1 MDLKTLNKI
10 YDTCINAMS
19 INGKLSKTDAI
30 TFALPF
36 FGFKVEEEKEVF
48 EILINK
54 LTTFFDTKQENSHV
68 LDDQKITP
76 WMHTVNS
83 DKYYSERYY
92 NFLQHEEQLP
102 ARVIDVMK
110 RTNEDILERL
120 GNPTI
125 DMPFKRQGLVV
136 GNVQSGKTANYLSLI
151 NLAADYNYKLIILIT
166 GIHNN
171 LRSQTQKRV
180 NKGFIGYNS
189 DEQKYA
195 GVGVTNDKDL
205 FELIMTKQPHCLT
218 SLTEDFSGKI
228 RKTTA
233 VRLENAKN
241 PVIMVIKKNY
251 HTLNNVIK
259 WLRNNESGQRF
270 INEPVLIIDDEA
282 DNASIN
288 TSKHPNETTRINSQI
303 RETFNLFRQ
312 GSYIGYTATPFANI
326 FIDPDNYHKA
336 LADDLFPKHFIFTLV
351 PPSNYLGATRF
362 FIGGDGEPNYNSPH
376 IEFIEDNEDSI
387 PLKKP
392 KDFVL
397 TELPNSLIVALYE
410 YLVSIVIKGLR
421 SVSNKHTSMLINI
434 SHKTQEQADA
444 RYLVSQKMEEI
455 RLAVKF
461 HGAKSQQERMKNP
474 HLEGLYRKYLPHSNA
489 CSIDKFFAE
498 LQQVTEFVKV
508 RMINSKSKDKLD
520 YDNYDQGLNVVAVG
534 GYSLSRGF
542 TLEGLT
548 VSYLIRNTA
557 MADTLLQMGRWFG
570 YREHYSDLC
579 KLYIPEASFE
589 WYAFIAQSIEELRS
603 DFAIMEQTGLTPAEF
618 GLKVRTS
625 NTGLLITA
633 RNKMHHTE
641 AVTLSESFSEE
652 AFTLRGISLN
662 NLQDQCE
669 VFKSF
674 ALKSA
679 NTYGFKPVY
688 NHVKAEN
695 DKQFH
700 LIQEVGVD
708 EVISLLNKYE
718 HSVDDNGRK
727 EALISYIE
735 ERRDELTDWDIAVHK
750 NYLGENAL
758 SQVRTFA
765 RSCYHSDHVKTADGG
780 GRILRPWEEAFGLTD
795 EQYARA
801 EQQKEKSKVKQTAR
815 FYRMN
820 RNRSHP
826 LLVLKS
832 FDLKKS
838 FQNAHG
844 DKVKELVL
852 EEVPAYAISFPKSS
866 NHNPVSYLVNKVFMQ
881 DYFGEEDESDEME
894 EGYE

>member
-1 MDLKTLNKI
+1 
-10 YDTCINAMS
+10 MS
-19 INGKLSKTDAI
+19 TNGKLSKVDAI
-30 TFALPF
+30 TFALSF
-36 FGFKVEEEKEVF
+36 FGFKVEEEKEAI
-48 EILINK
+48 EILVNK
-54 LTTFFDTKQENSHV
+54 LTVFFDTKQEVAHV
-68 LDDQKITP
+68 LDDQEIMP
-76 WMHTVNS
+76 WMHTVDS
-83 DKYYSERYY
+83 DRYYSDRYY
-92 NFLQHEEQLP
+92 NYLQNGEQLP
-102 ARVIDVMK
+102 SRVIDVMK

-120 GNPTI
+120 GNPNI
-125 DMPFKRQGLVV
+125 DTPFKRQGLVV

-151 NLAADYNYKLIILIT
+151 NLAADYDYKLIILIT

-180 NKGFIGYNS
+180 NKGFIGVNS
-189 DEQKYA
+189 EEQKLT
-195 GVGVTNDKDL
+195 GVGVTNNLVLDK
-205 FELIMTKQPHCLT
+205 EIKAKQPHCLT

-241 PVIMVIKKNY
+241 PVIMVIKKNH
-251 HTLNNVIK
+251 HTLDNVIK
-259 WLRNNESGQRF
+259 WLRNNEQGQRF

-288 TSKHPNETTRINSQI
+288 TSKYPNETTRINGQI

-326 FIDPDNYHKA
+326 FIDPANHDEA

-351 PPSNYLGATRF
+351 PPSNYLGPAQF
-362 FIGGDGEPNYNSPH
+362 FLGEDGEPNYDSPYV
-376 IEFIEDNEDSI
+376 EFIQDNEDSI

-397 TELPNSLIVALYE
+397 TELPKSLTLALYE
-410 YLVSIVIKGLR
+410 YLVSIVIKGIR
-421 SVSNKHTSMLINI
+421 PVSNKHTSMLINI
-434 SHKTQEQADA
+434 SHKTQEQIDT
-444 RYLVSQKMEEI
+444 RYLVSQELEEI

-461 HGAKSQQERMKNP
+461 HGAKSQQERLKNP
-474 HLEGLYRKYLPHSNA
+474 HLEGLYRKFLPHSNE
-489 CSIDKFFAE
+489 CSVDELFTQLQKVIDS
-498 LQQVTEFVKV
+498 VKV
-508 RMINSKSKDKLD
+508 RVINSKSKDKLD
-520 YDNYDQGLNVVAVG
+520 YDNYENGLNVIAIG

-548 VSYLIRNTA
+548 ISYLIRNTA

-570 YREHYSDLC
+570 YREQYNDLC
-579 KLYIPEASFE
+579 KLYIPDASFE

-603 DFAIMEQTGLTPAEF
+603 EFSIMEQNELTPAEF

-652 AFTLRGISLN
+652 AFTLRGIALD
-662 NLQDQCE
+662 NLHSQRE
-669 VFKSF
+669 VFTNF

-679 NTYGFKPVY
+679 NTYGLQPVY
-688 NHVKAEN
+688 NHVKSEN
-695 DKQFH
+695 DKQFQ
-700 LIQEVGVD
+700 LIQEVGVA
-708 EVISLLNKYE
+708 EIISLLNEYE
-718 HSVDDNGRK
+718 HSIDDNSRK

-735 ERRDELTDWDIAVHK
+735 ERRDELTNWDIAVHK
-750 NYLGENAL
+750 NYLGEKAP
-758 SQVRTFA
+758 SQIRTFA
-765 RSCYHSDHVKTADGG
+765 KSSYKSDHVKTADGG

-795 EQYARA
+795 EQYALA
-801 EQQKEKSKVKQTAR
+801 EKQKDKRQTAR

-820 RNRSHP
+820 RSRNRP

-838 FQNAHG
+838 FQNANG
-844 DKVKELVL
+844 DKVKELVS
-852 EEVPAYAISFPKSS
+852 EDVPAYAISFPKSS
-866 NHNPVSYLVNKVFMQ
+866 NHNPVSYVVNKVFME

>member
-1 MDLKTLNKI
+1 MDDKTLNKI
-10 YDTCINAMS
+10 YDTCVNIMS
-19 INGKLSKTDAI
+19 LGKDKRT
-30 TFALPF
+30 
-36 FGFKVEEEKEVF
+36 KVEILTQTVMLYGFDIQEEREAIEV
-48 EILINK
+48 ILDK
-54 LTTFFDTKQENSHV
+54 LTVFFDTKQENSHV
-68 LDDQKITP
+68 LDDQEITP
-76 WMHTVNS
+76 WMHTVDS

-92 NFLQHEEQLP
+92 NFLQNEEQLP

-120 GNPTI
+120 GNPKM

-151 NLAADYNYKLIILIT
+151 NLAADYGYKLIILIT

-195 GVGVTNDKDL
+195 GVGVTNDKEL
-205 FELIMTKQPHCLT
+205 LELIMAKQPHCFT

-233 VRLENAKN
+233 VRLQSAKN

-251 HTLNNVIK
+251 HTLDNVIK
-259 WLRNNESGQRF
+259 WLRNNEGGQRF
-270 INEPVLIIDDEA
+270 INEPALIIDDEA

-326 FIDPDNYHKA
+326 FIDPDNYDKA

-351 PPSNYLGATRF
+351 PPSNYLGATQF
-362 FIGGDGEPNYNSPH
+362 FLGEDGEPNYNSPH
-376 IEFIEDNEDSI
+376 VEFIEDNEDSI

-397 TELPNSLIVALYE
+397 TELPKSLIVALYE
-410 YLVSIVIKGLR
+410 YLVSIVIKGMR
-421 SVSNKHTSMLINI
+421 PVSNKHTSMLINI
-434 SHKTQEQADA
+434 SHKTQEQAEA
-444 RYLVSQKMEEI
+444 QYLVSQEMEAI

-461 HGAKSQQERMKNP
+461 HGAKSQQERINNP
-474 HLEGLYRKYLPHSNA
+474 HLEGLYRKFLPHSDG
-489 CSIDKFFAE
+489 CSVDEFFTQLQKVIDS
-498 LQQVTEFVKV
+498 VKV

-520 YDNYDQGLNVVAVG
+520 YDNYDNGLNVIAIG

-603 DFAIMEQTGLTPAEF
+603 EFAIMEQNGLTPSEF

-625 NTGLLITA
+625 NSGLLITA
-633 RNKMHHTE
+633 RNKMYHTE
-641 AVTLSESFSEE
+641 PVTLSESFSEE
-652 AFTLRGISLN
+652 AFTLRGLALD
-662 NLQDQCE
+662 NLPRQRNTFND
-669 VFKSF
+669 F
-674 ALKSA
+674 AIVIA
-679 NTYGFKPVY
+679 DNYDHEAVY
-688 NHVKAEN
+688 NHKQN
-695 DKQFH
+695 KTDKQFN
-700 LIQEVGVD
+700 LVRSVNID
-708 EVISLLNKYE
+708 EVINLLNDYNY
-718 HSVDDNGRK
+718 SIDDKERK
-727 EALISYIE
+727 EALISYID
-735 ERRDELTDWDIAVHK
+735 ERREELATWDIAIHK
-750 NYLGENAL
+750 NYLGEGAS
-758 SQVRTFA
+758 SQTRTFA
-765 RSCYHSDHVKTADGG
+765 KSSYHSDHVKTTDGG

-815 FYRMN
+815 FYR
-820 RNRSHP
+820 RNRSRP

-832 FDLKKS
+832 FDLHKGI
-838 FQNAHG
+838 QRA
-844 DKVKELVL
+844 DV
-852 EEVPAYAISFPKSS
+852 EEPMYKDVPAYAISFPKSS
-866 NHNPVSYLVNKVFMQ
+866 NHNPVSYIVNKVFME
-881 DYFGEEDESDEME
+881 DYFGDEDESDELG
-894 EGYE
+894 EGDE

>member
-1 MDLKTLNKI
+1 MINLIYSISVKLLELN
-10 YDTCINAMS
+10 TNLSVSEAVSEAMRTFNIDQIS
-19 INGKLSKTDAI
+19 EQDVLNNIVNNLNLSR
-30 TFALPF
+30 
-36 FGFKVEEEKEVF
+36 
-48 EILINK
+48 N
-54 LTTFFDTKQENSHV
+54 TKQENAHV
-68 LDDQKITP
+68 LDNQEITP
-76 WMHTVNS
+76 WLHTVSS

-92 NFLQHEEQLP
+92 TYLQNEERLP
-102 ARVIDVMK
+102 ARVVDVMK

-120 GNPTI
+120 GNPNI
-125 DMPFKRQGLVV
+125 ERPFKRQGLVV

-151 NLAADYNYKLIILIT
+151 NLAADYDYKLIILIT

-180 NKGFIGYNS
+180 NKGFIGVNS
-189 DEQKYA
+189 EEQKLT
-195 GVGVTNDKDL
+195 GVGVTNNPVRDK
-205 FELIMTKQPHCLT
+205 EIKARQPHCLT

-251 HTLNNVIK
+251 HTLDNVIK
-259 WLRNNESGQRF
+259 WLRNNEQGQRF

-288 TSKHPNETTRINSQI
+288 TSKHPNETTRINGQI

-326 FIDPDNYHKA
+326 FIDPANHDEA

-351 PPSNYLGATRF
+351 PPSNYLGPAQF
-362 FIGGDGEPNYNSPH
+362 FLGEDGEPNYDSTYV
-376 IEFIEDNEDSI
+376 EFIQDNEDSI

-397 TELPNSLIVALYE
+397 TELPKSLTSALYE
-410 YLVSIVIKGLR
+410 YLVTIVIKGLR

-444 RYLVSQKMEEI
+444 RYLVSQTLEEI

-461 HGAKSQQERMKNP
+461 HGAKPQQERLKNP
-474 HLEGLYRKYLPHSNA
+474 HLEGVYGKFLPHLDKYNVDELFTQLQKV
-489 CSIDKFFAE
+489 IDS
-498 LQQVTEFVKV
+498 VKV
-508 RMINSKSKDKLD
+508 RVINSESKDKLD
-520 YDNYDQGLNVVAVG
+520 YDNYDNGLNVIAIG

-548 VSYLIRNTA
+548 ISYLIRNTA

-570 YREHYSDLC
+570 YRERYDDLC
-579 KLYIPEASFE
+579 KLYIPDASFE

-603 DFAIMEQTGLTPAEF
+603 EFSIMEQNGLTPAEF

-641 AVTLSESFSEE
+641 SLTLSESFSEE
-652 AFTLRGISLN
+652 AFTLRGIALD
-662 NLQDQCE
+662 NLHSQRE
-669 VFKSF
+669 VFTNF
-674 ALKSA
+674 ALNIVEMYS
-679 NTYGFKPVY
+679 FKPVY
-688 NHVKAEN
+688 NHVRAEN
-695 DKQFH
+695 DKQFN
-700 LIQEVGVD
+700 LIQKVGID
-708 EVISLLNKYE
+708 EIIRLLNGYE
-718 HSVDDNGRK
+718 HSIDDSGRK

-735 ERRDELTDWDIAVHK
+735 ERRDELATWDIAIHK
-750 NYLGENAL
+750 NYLGEKAP
-758 SQVRTFA
+758 SQIRTFA
-765 RSCYHSDHVKTADGG
+765 KSSYKSDHVKTADGG

-801 EQQKEKSKVKQTAR
+801 DQQKDKSQTAR
-815 FYRMN
+815 FYR
-820 RNRSHP
+820 RNRSRP

-838 FQNAHG
+838 FQNANG
-844 DKVKELVL
+844 DKVKELVS
-852 EEVPAYAISFPKSS
+852 EDVPAYAISFPKSK
-866 NHNPVSYLVNKVFMQ
+866 NHNPVSYVVNKVFME
-881 DYFGEEDESDEME
+881 DYFGDEDESDEQR

>member
-1 MDLKTLNKI
+1 MINLIYSISVKLLELNTDLSVSEAVSE
-10 YDTCINAMS
+10 AMS
-19 INGKLSKTDAI
+19 TFNINQMSEQD
-30 TFALPF
+30 
-36 FGFKVEEEKEVF
+36 VF
-48 EILINK
+48 NNIVNNLN
-54 LTTFFDTKQENSHV
+54 LFLNTKQENAHV
-68 LDDQKITP
+68 LDDQKIMP
-76 WMHTVNS
+76 WLHTVSS

-151 NLAADYNYKLIILIT
+151 NLAADYDYKLIILIT

-180 NKGFIGYNS
+180 NKGFIGFNS
-189 DEQKYA
+189 EEQKLT
-195 GVGVTNDKDL
+195 GVGVTNNPAFDK
-205 FELIMTKQPHCLT
+205 EIKAKQPHCLT

-241 PVIMVIKKNY
+241 PVIMVIKKN
-251 HTLNNVIK
+251 HRTLDDVIK
-259 WLRNNESGQRF
+259 WLRNNEQGQRF
-270 INEPVLIIDDEA
+270 INESVLIIDDEA

-288 TSKHPNETTRINSQI
+288 TSKNPDKTTKINGQI
-303 RETFNLFRQ
+303 REIFNLFRQ

-326 FIDPDNYHKA
+326 FIDPVSNNQA

-351 PPSNYLGATRF
+351 PPSNYLGPAQF
-362 FIGGDGEPNYNSPH
+362 FLGEDGEPNYASPYV
-376 IEFIEDNEDSI
+376 EFIQDNEDSI

-392 KDFVL
+392 KEFIL
-397 TELPNSLIVALYE
+397 TELPKSLTSALYE
-410 YLVSIVIKGLR
+410 YLVSIVIKDVR

-444 RYLVSQKMEEI
+444 RYLVSQTLEEI

-461 HGAKSQQERMKNP
+461 HGAKPQQERLKNT
-474 HLEGLYRKYLPHSNA
+474 HLEGLYHKFLPHLNKYNVDELFTQLQKV
-489 CSIDKFFAE
+489 IDS
-498 LQQVTEFVKV
+498 VKV
-508 RMINSKSKDKLD
+508 RVINSESKDKLD
-520 YDNYDQGLNVVAVG
+520 YDNYENGLNVIAVG

-548 VSYLIRNTA
+548 ISYLIRNTA

-570 YREHYSDLC
+570 YREQYNDLC
-579 KLYIPEASFE
+579 KLYIPDASFE

-603 DFAIMEQTGLTPAEF
+603 EFSIMEQNGLTPAEF

-652 AFTLRGISLN
+652 AFTLRGIALN
-662 NLQDQCE
+662 NLLNQRKI
-669 VFKSF
+669 FTSF

-679 NTYGFKPVY
+679 DIYGFKPVY
-688 NHVKAEN
+688 NYVRVEN

-700 LIQEVGVD
+700 LIQKVGID
-708 EVISLLNKYE
+708 EVIDLLNKYE
-718 HSVDDNGRK
+718 HSIDDNGRK

-735 ERRDELTDWDIAVHK
+735 ERENELVTWDIAIHK
-750 NYLGENAL
+750 SYLGENAL

-780 GRILRPWEEAFGLTD
+780 GRILRPWEEAFGLTN
-795 EQYARA
+795 EQYASA

-815 FYRMN
+815 FYR
-820 RNRSHP
+820 RNRSRP

-832 FDLKKS
+832 FDLYVGSKKEGDEKGEDPRY
-838 FQNAHG
+838 QN
-844 DKVKELVL
+844 
-852 EEVPAYAISFPKSS
+852 VPAYAISFPKSS
-866 NHNPVSYLVNKVFMQ
+866 NHNPVSYLVNKVFME
-881 DYFGEEDESDEME
+881 DYFGDEDESDEME

>member
-1 MDLKTLNKI
+1 MINLIYSISVKLLELN
-10 YDTCINAMS
+10 TNLSVSEAVSEAMS
-19 INGKLSKTDAI
+19 TFNINQMSEQD
-30 TFALPF
+30 
-36 FGFKVEEEKEVF
+36 VF
-48 EILINK
+48 NNIVNNLN
-54 LTTFFDTKQENSHV
+54 LFLNTKQENAHV
-68 LDDQKITP
+68 LDDQKIMP
-76 WMHTVNS
+76 WLHTVSS

-151 NLAADYNYKLIILIT
+151 NLAADYDYKLIILIT

-180 NKGFIGYNS
+180 NKGFIGFNS
-189 DEQKYA
+189 EEQKLT
-195 GVGVTNDKDL
+195 GVGVTNNPAFDK
-205 FELIMTKQPHCLT
+205 EIKAKQPHCLT

-241 PVIMVIKKNY
+241 PVIMVIKKN
-251 HTLNNVIK
+251 HRTLDDVIK
-259 WLRNNESGQRF
+259 WLRNNEQGQRF
-270 INEPVLIIDDEA
+270 INESVLIIDDEA

-288 TSKHPNETTRINSQI
+288 TSKNPDKTTKINGQI
-303 RETFNLFRQ
+303 REIFNLFRQ

-326 FIDPDNYHKA
+326 FIDPVSNNQA

-351 PPSNYLGATRF
+351 PPSNYLGPAQF
-362 FIGGDGEPNYNSPH
+362 FLGEDGEPNYASPYV
-376 IEFIEDNEDSI
+376 EFIQDNEDSI

-392 KDFVL
+392 KEFIL
-397 TELPNSLIVALYE
+397 TELPKSLTSALYE
-410 YLVSIVIKGLR
+410 YLVSIVIKDVR

-444 RYLVSQKMEEI
+444 RYLVSQTLEEI

-461 HGAKSQQERMKNP
+461 HGAKPQQERLKNT
-474 HLEGLYRKYLPHSNA
+474 HLEGLYHKFLPHLNKYNVDELFTQLQKV
-489 CSIDKFFAE
+489 IDS
-498 LQQVTEFVKV
+498 VKV
-508 RMINSKSKDKLD
+508 RVINSESKDKLD
-520 YDNYDQGLNVVAVG
+520 YDNYENGLNVIAIG

-548 VSYLIRNTA
+548 ISYLIRNTA

-570 YREHYSDLC
+570 YREQYDDLC
-579 KLYIPEASFE
+579 KLYIPDASFE

-603 DFAIMEQTGLTPAEF
+603 EFSIMEQNGLTPAEF

-652 AFTLRGISLN
+652 AFTLRGIALN
-662 NLQDQCE
+662 NLLNQRKI
-669 VFKSF
+669 FTSF
-674 ALKSA
+674 AIKSA
-679 NTYGFKPVY
+679 DIYGFKPVY
-688 NHVKAEN
+688 NYVRVEN

-700 LIQEVGVD
+700 LIQKVGID
-708 EVISLLNKYE
+708 EVIDLLNKYE
-718 HSVDDNGRK
+718 HSIDDNGRK

-735 ERRDELTDWDIAVHK
+735 EREDELATWDIAIHK
-750 NYLGENAL
+750 SYLGENAL

-780 GRILRPWEEAFGLTD
+780 GRILRPWEEAFGLTN
-795 EQYARA
+795 EQYASA

-815 FYRMN
+815 FYR
-820 RNRSHP
+820 RNRSRP

-832 FDLKKS
+832 FDLYVGSKKEGDEKGEDPRY
-838 FQNAHG
+838 QN
-844 DKVKELVL
+844 
-852 EEVPAYAISFPKSS
+852 VPAYAISFPKSS
-866 NHNPVSYLVNKVFMQ
+866 NHNPVSYLVNKVFME
-881 DYFGEEDESDEME
+881 DYFGDEDESDEME

>member
-1 MDLKTLNKI
+1 MINLIYSISVKLLELN
-10 YDTCINAMS
+10 TNLSVSEAVSEAMR
-19 INGKLSKTDAI
+19 
-30 TFALPF
+30 TFNIDQMS
-36 FGFKVEEEKEVF
+36 EQDVF
-48 EILINK
+48 NNIVNNLN
-54 LTTFFDTKQENSHV
+54 LFRNTKQENAHV
-68 LDDQKITP
+68 LDDQEIMP
-76 WMHTVNS
+76 WLHTVSS
-83 DKYYSERYY
+83 DKYYSDRYY
-92 NFLQHEEQLP
+92 TYLQNEERLP
-102 ARVIDVMK
+102 ARVVEVMK

-120 GNPTI
+120 GNPKMET
-125 DMPFKRQGLVV
+125 PFKRQGLVV

-151 NLAADYNYKLIILIT
+151 NLAADYDYKLIILIT

-180 NKGFIGYNS
+180 NKGFIGFNS
-189 DEQKYA
+189 EEQKLT
-195 GVGVTNDKDL
+195 GVGVTNNLALSK
-205 FELIMTKQPHCLT
+205 EIKAKQPHCLT

-241 PVIMVIKKNY
+241 PVIMVIKKN
-251 HTLNNVIK
+251 HRTLDDVIK
-259 WLRNNESGQRF
+259 WLRNNEQGQRF
-270 INEPVLIIDDEA
+270 INEPALIIDDEA

-288 TSKHPNETTRINSQI
+288 TSKKPNETTKINGQI
-303 RETFNLFRQ
+303 REIFNLFRQ

-326 FIDPDNYHKA
+326 FIDPVSNSQA

-351 PPSNYLGATRF
+351 PPSNYLGPAQF
-362 FIGGDGEPNYNSPH
+362 FLGEDGEPNYDSPYV
-376 IEFIEDNEDSI
+376 EFIQDNEPSI

-392 KDFVL
+392 TDFVL
-397 TELPNSLIVALYE
+397 TELPKSLTSALYE
-410 YLVSIVIKGLR
+410 YLVSIVIKDVR
-421 SVSNKHTSMLINI
+421 SISNKHTSMLINI

-444 RYLVSQKMEEI
+444 QYLVSQTLEEI

-461 HGAKSQQERMKNP
+461 HGAKPQQERLKKP
-474 HLEGLYRKYLPHSNA
+474 HLEGLYRKFLPHLNEY
-489 CSIDKFFAE
+489 SIDE
-498 LQQVTEFVKV
+498 LFTQLQKVIDSVKV
-508 RMINSKSKDKLD
+508 RVINSGSKDKLD
-520 YDNYDQGLNVVAVG
+520 YDNYENGLNVIAIG

-548 VSYLIRNTA
+548 ISYLIRNTA

-570 YREHYSDLC
+570 YREQYDDLC
-579 KLYIPEASFE
+579 KLYITDASFE
-589 WYAFIAQSIEELRS
+589 WYAFIAQSIEELRAEFS
-603 DFAIMEQTGLTPAEF
+603 IMEQNGLTPAEF

-633 RNKMHHTE
+633 RNKMYHTE

-652 AFTLRGISLN
+652 AFTLRGIALD
-662 NLQDQCE
+662 NLQGQRE
-669 VFKSF
+669 LFKHF

-679 NTYGFKPVY
+679 NKYGFKPVY
-688 NHVKAEN
+688 NHVKAES

-700 LIQEVGVD
+700 LIQEVGID
-708 EVISLLNKYE
+708 EVISLLNEYK
-718 HSVDDNGRK
+718 HSIDDNGRK

-735 ERRDELTDWDIAVHK
+735 ERRDELTDWDIAIHK
-750 NYLGENAL
+750 NYLGEKVP
-758 SQVRTFA
+758 SQIRTFA
-765 RSCYHSDHVKTADGG
+765 KSSYKSDHVKTADGG

-801 EQQKEKSKVKQTAR
+801 EKQKDKRQTAR

-820 RNRSHP
+820 RSRNRP

-844 DKVKELVL
+844 DKVKELVS
-852 EEVPAYAISFPKSS
+852 EDVPAYAISFPKSS
-866 NHNPVSYLVNKVFMQ
+866 NHSPMSYVVNKVFME
-881 DYFGEEDESDEME
+881 DYFGEEDESDELE

>member
-1 MDLKTLNKI
+1 MNTDIINLIYSISVKLLELKANLSVSEAVSEAMRTFNIDQMSEQDVFNNIVNNLN
-10 YDTCINAMS
+10 
-19 INGKLSKTDAI
+19 LSR
-30 TFALPF
+30 
-36 FGFKVEEEKEVF
+36 
-48 EILINK
+48 N
-54 LTTFFDTKQENSHV
+54 TKQENAHV
-68 LDDQKITP
+68 LDDQEITP
-76 WMHTVNS
+76 WLHTVSS

-92 NFLQHEEQLP
+92 TYLQNEERLP
-102 ARVIDVMK
+102 ARVVDVMK

-120 GNPTI
+120 GNPNI
-125 DMPFKRQGLVV
+125 EMPFKRQGLVV

-151 NLAADYNYKLIILIT
+151 NLAADYDYKLIILIT

-180 NKGFIGYNS
+180 NKGFIGVNS
-189 DEQKYA
+189 EEQKLT
-195 GVGVTNDKDL
+195 GVGVTNNPVLGK
-205 FELIMTKQPHCLT
+205 EIKARQPHCLT

-241 PVIMVIKKNY
+241 PVIMVIKKN
-251 HTLNNVIK
+251 HRTLYDVIK
-259 WLRNNESGQRF
+259 WLRNNEQGQRF

-288 TSKHPNETTRINSQI
+288 TSKKPDETTKINGQI
-303 RETFNLFRQ
+303 REIFNLFRQ

-326 FIDPDNYHKA
+326 FIDPVSNSQA

-351 PPSNYLGATRF
+351 PPSNYLGPAQF
-362 FIGGDGEPNYNSPH
+362 FLGEDGEPNYDSPYV
-376 IEFIEDNEDSI
+376 EFIQDNEDSI

-392 KDFVL
+392 KEFVL
-397 TELPNSLIVALYE
+397 TQLPKSLTSALYE
-410 YLVSIVIKGLR
+410 YLVSIVVKNVR

-434 SHKTQEQADA
+434 SHKKQEQADA
-444 RYLVSQKMEEI
+444 RYLVSQTLEEI

-461 HGAKSQQERMKNP
+461 HGAKPQQERLKNP
-474 HLEGLYRKYLPHSNA
+474 HLEDLYRKFLPHLNKYN
-489 CSIDKFFAE
+489 IDE
-498 LQQVTEFVKV
+498 LFTQLQKVIDSVKV
-508 RMINSKSKDKLD
+508 RVINSESKDKLD
-520 YDNYDQGLNVVAVG
+520 YDNYENGLNVIAIG

-548 VSYLIRNTA
+548 ISYLIRNTA

-570 YREHYSDLC
+570 YRERYDDLC
-579 KLYIPEASFE
+579 KLYIPDASFE

-603 DFAIMEQTGLTPAEF
+603 EFSIMEQNGLTPAEF

-633 RNKMHHTE
+633 RNKMYHTE
-641 AVTLSESFSEE
+641 AITLSESFSEE
-652 AFTLRGISLN
+652 AFTLRGISLD
-662 NLQDQCE
+662 NLHDQRE
-669 VFKSF
+669 VFTNF

-695 DKQFH
+695 DKQFN

-718 HSVDDNGRK
+718 HSIDDNGRK

-735 ERRDELTDWDIAVHK
+735 ERRDELTNWDIVVHK
-750 NYLGENAL
+750 NYLGEKVP
-758 SQVRTFA
+758 SQIRTFA
-765 RSCYHSDHVKTADGG
+765 KSSYKSDHVKTADGG

-801 EQQKEKSKVKQTAR
+801 EKQKDKRQTSR

-820 RNRSHP
+820 RSRNRP

-838 FQNAHG
+838 FQNTSG
-844 DKVKELVL
+844 DKVKKLVS
-852 EEVPAYAISFPKSS
+852 EDVPAYAISFPKSS
-866 NHNPVSYLVNKVFMQ
+866 NHNPVSYLVNKVFME
-881 DYFGEEDESDEME
+881 DYFGDEDESDEME

>member
-1 MDLKTLNKI
+1 MINLIYSISVKLLELN
-10 YDTCINAMS
+10 TNLSVSEAVSEAMR
-19 INGKLSKTDAI
+19 
-30 TFALPF
+30 TFNIDQMS
-36 FGFKVEEEKEVF
+36 EQDVF
-48 EILINK
+48 TNIVNNLN
-54 LTTFFDTKQENSHV
+54 LFRNTKQENAHV
-68 LDDQKITP
+68 LDDQEITP
-76 WMHTVNS
+76 WLHTVSS

-92 NFLQHEEQLP
+92 TYLQNEERLP
-102 ARVIDVMK
+102 ARVVDVMK

-120 GNPTI
+120 GNPNIET
-125 DMPFKRQGLVV
+125 PFKRQGLVV

-151 NLAADYNYKLIILIT
+151 NLAADYDYKLIILIT

-180 NKGFIGYNS
+180 NKGFIGFNS
-189 DEQKYA
+189 EEQKLT
-195 GVGVTNDKDL
+195 GVGITNNPVLDK
-205 FELIMTKQPHCLT
+205 EIRARQPHCLT

-241 PVIMVIKKNY
+241 PVIMVIKKN
-251 HTLNNVIK
+251 HRTLDDVIK
-259 WLRNNESGQRF
+259 WLRNNEQGQRF

-288 TSKHPNETTRINSQI
+288 TSKKPDETTKINGQI
-303 RETFNLFRQ
+303 REIFNLFRQ

-326 FIDPDNYHKA
+326 FIDPVSNSQA

-351 PPSNYLGATRF
+351 PPSNYLGPAQF
-362 FIGGDGEPNYNSPH
+362 FLGEDGEPNYDSPYV
-376 IEFIEDNEDSI
+376 EFIQDNEDSI

-392 KDFVL
+392 KEFVL
-397 TELPNSLIVALYE
+397 TELPKSLTSALYE
-410 YLVSIVIKGLR
+410 YLVSIVVKNVR

-444 RYLVSQKMEEI
+444 RYLVSQTLEEI

-461 HGAKSQQERMKNP
+461 HGAKPQQERLKNP
-474 HLEGLYRKYLPHSNA
+474 HLEGVYRKFLPHLDKYNVDGLFTQLQKV
-489 CSIDKFFAE
+489 IDS
-498 LQQVTEFVKV
+498 VKV
-508 RMINSKSKDKLD
+508 RVINSESKDKLD
-520 YDNYDQGLNVVAVG
+520 YDNYEDGLNVIAIG

-548 VSYLIRNTA
+548 ISYLIRNTA

-570 YREHYSDLC
+570 YRERYDDLC
-579 KLYIPEASFE
+579 KLYIPDASFE

-603 DFAIMEQTGLTPAEF
+603 EFSIMEQNGLTPAEF

-633 RNKMHHTE
+633 RNKMYHTE

-652 AFTLRGISLN
+652 AFTLRGISLD
-662 NLQDQCE
+662 NLQVQHE
-669 VFKSF
+669 VFTNF

-695 DKQFH
+695 DKQFN

-718 HSVDDNGRK
+718 HSIDDNGRK

-735 ERRDELTDWDIAVHK
+735 ERRDELTNWDIAVHK
-750 NYLGENAL
+750 NYLGEKL
-758 SQVRTFA
+758 PSQIRTFA
-765 RSCYHSDHVKTADGG
+765 KSSYKSDHVKTADGG

-795 EQYARA
+795 EQYERA
-801 EQQKEKSKVKQTAR
+801 EKQKDKRQTAR

-820 RNRSHP
+820 RNRNRP

-838 FQNAHG
+838 FQNANG
-844 DKVKELVL
+844 DKVKKLVF
-852 EEVPAYAISFPKSS
+852 EDVPAYAISFPKSS
-866 NHNPVSYLVNKVFMQ
+866 NHNPVSYLVNKVFME
-881 DYFGEEDESDEME
+881 DYFGDEDESDEME
-894 EGYE
+894 GGYE

>member
-1 MDLKTLNKI
+1 MINLIYSISIKLLELNTNLSVSEAVSEAMNTFNI
-10 YDTCINAMS
+10 DAMS
-19 INGKLSKTDAI
+19 EQN
-30 TFALPF
+30 
-36 FGFKVEEEKEVF
+36 VF
-48 EILINK
+48 NNIVNNLN
-54 LTTFFDTKQENSHV
+54 LFLNTKQENAHV

-76 WMHTVNS
+76 WLHTVSS
-83 DKYYSERYY
+83 DKYYSDRYY
-92 NFLQHEEQLP
+92 TYLQNEERLP
-102 ARVIDVMK
+102 ARVVDVMK

-120 GNPTI
+120 GNPNI
-125 DMPFKRQGLVV
+125 DTPFKRQGLVV

-151 NLAADYNYKLIILIT
+151 NLAADYDYKLIILIT

-180 NKGFIGYNS
+180 NKGFIGFNS
-189 DEQKYA
+189 EEQKLT
-195 GVGVTNDKDL
+195 GVGVTNNPALSK
-205 FELIMTKQPHCLT
+205 EIEAKIPHCLT
-218 SLTEDFSGKI
+218 SLTEDFNGKI

-233 VRLENAKN
+233 VRLPNAKN

-251 HTLNNVIK
+251 RTLDNVIK
-259 WLRNNESGQRF
+259 WLRNNKVGQRF

-288 TSKHPNETTRINSQI
+288 TSKHPNETTRINGQI

-326 FIDPDNYHKA
+326 FIDPANHDEA

-351 PPSNYLGATRF
+351 PPSNYLGPAQF
-362 FIGGDGEPNYNSPH
+362 FLGEDGEPNYDSPYV
-376 IEFIEDNEDSI
+376 EFIQDNEDSI
-387 PLKKP
+387 PLNKP
-392 KDFVL
+392 KEFVL
-397 TELPNSLIVALYE
+397 TELPKSLTSALYE
-410 YLVSIVIKGLR
+410 YLVSIVIKDVR

-434 SHKTQEQADA
+434 SHKTQEQANA
-444 RYLVSQKMEEI
+444 RYLVSQTLEEI

-461 HGAKSQQERMKNP
+461 HGAKPQQERLKNP
-474 HLEGLYRKYLPHSNA
+474 HLEGLYRKFLPHLNKYNVDELFTQLQKV
-489 CSIDKFFAE
+489 IDS
-498 LQQVTEFVKV
+498 VKV
-508 RMINSKSKDKLD
+508 RVINSESKDKLD
-520 YDNYDQGLNVVAVG
+520 YDNYENGLNVIAIG

-548 VSYLIRNTA
+548 ISYLIRNTA

-570 YREHYSDLC
+570 YRERYDDLC
-579 KLYIPEASFE
+579 KLYIPDASFE

-603 DFAIMEQTGLTPAEF
+603 EFSIMEQNGLTPAEF

-633 RNKMHHTE
+633 RNKMYHTE
-641 AVTLSESFSEE
+641 AITLSESFSEE
-652 AFTLRGISLN
+652 AFTLRGISLD
-662 NLQDQCE
+662 NLHDQRE
-669 VFKSF
+669 VFTNF

-695 DKQFH
+695 DNQFN

-718 HSVDDNGRK
+718 HSIDDNGRK

-735 ERRDELTDWDIAVHK
+735 ERRDELTNWDIVVHK
-750 NYLGENAL
+750 NYLGEKVP
-758 SQVRTFA
+758 SQIRTFA
-765 RSCYHSDHVKTADGG
+765 KSSYKSDHVKTADGG

-801 EQQKEKSKVKQTAR
+801 EKQKDKRQTSR

-820 RNRSHP
+820 RSRNRP

-838 FQNAHG
+838 FQNASG
-844 DKVKELVL
+844 DKVKKLVS
-852 EEVPAYAISFPKSS
+852 EDVPAYAISFPKSS
-866 NHNPVSYLVNKVFMQ
+866 NHNPVSYLVNKVFME

>member
-1 MDLKTLNKI
+1 MINLIYSISVKLLELN
-10 YDTCINAMS
+10 TNLSVSEAVSEAM
-19 INGKLSKTDAI
+19 G
-30 TFALPF
+30 TFNIDQMS
-36 FGFKVEEEKEVF
+36 EQDVF
-48 EILINK
+48 NNIVNNLN
-54 LTTFFDTKQENSHV
+54 LFLNTKQENAHV
-68 LDDQKITP
+68 LDDQEVTP
-76 WMHTVNS
+76 WLHTVSS
-83 DKYYSERYY
+83 DKYYSDRYY
-92 NFLQHEEQLP
+92 TYLQNEERLP
-102 ARVIDVMK
+102 ARVVDVMK

-120 GNPTI
+120 GNPNI
-125 DMPFKRQGLVV
+125 DTPFKRQGLVV

-151 NLAADYNYKLIILIT
+151 NLAADYDYKLIILIT

-180 NKGFIGYNS
+180 NKGFIGFNS
-189 DEQKYA
+189 EEQKLT
-195 GVGVTNDKDL
+195 GVGVTNNPVLSK
-205 FELIMTKQPHCLT
+205 EIEAKIPHCLT
-218 SLTEDFSGKI
+218 SLTEDFNGKI

-233 VRLENAKN
+233 VRLPNAKN

-251 HTLNNVIK
+251 RTLDNVIK
-259 WLRNNESGQRF
+259 WLRNNKVGQRF

-288 TSKHPNETTRINSQI
+288 TSKHPNETTRINAQI

-326 FIDPDNYHKA
+326 FIDPANHDEA

-351 PPSNYLGATRF
+351 PPSNYLGPAQF
-362 FIGGDGEPNYNSPH
+362 FLGEDGEPNYDSSY
-376 IEFIEDNEDSI
+376 IEFIQDNEDCI

-392 KDFVL
+392 KDFDL
-397 TELPNSLIVALYE
+397 TELPKSLTSAIYE
-410 YLVSIVIKGLR
+410 YLVSIVIKDVR

-434 SHKTQEQADA
+434 SHKTQEQANA
-444 RYLVSQKMEEI
+444 RYLVSQTLEEI

-461 HGAKSQQERMKNP
+461 HGAKPQQERLKNP
-474 HLEGLYRKYLPHSNA
+474 HLEGLYGKFLPHLNKYNVDELFTQLQKV
-489 CSIDKFFAE
+489 IDS
-498 LQQVTEFVKV
+498 VKV
-508 RMINSKSKDKLD
+508 RVINSQSKDKLD
-520 YDNYDQGLNVVAVG
+520 YDNYENGLNVIAIG

-548 VSYLIRNTA
+548 ISYLIRNTA

-570 YREHYSDLC
+570 YRERYDDLC
-579 KLYIPEASFE
+579 KLYIPDASFE

-603 DFAIMEQTGLTPAEF
+603 EFSIMEQNGLTPAEF

-652 AFTLRGISLN
+652 AFTLRGIALN
-662 NLQDQCE
+662 NLLSQRKI
-669 VFKSF
+669 FTSF

-679 NTYGFKPVY
+679 DIYGFKPVY
-688 NHVKAEN
+688 NYVRAEN

-700 LIQEVGVD
+700 LIQKVNID
-708 EVISLLNKYE
+708 EVINLLNKYE
-718 HSVDDNGRK
+718 HSIDENGRK

-735 ERRDELTDWDIAVHK
+735 EREDELATWDIAIHK
-750 NYLGENAL
+750 SYLGENAL

-765 RSCYHSDHVKTADGG
+765 KSCYHSDHVKTADGG

-795 EQYARA
+795 EQYASA

-815 FYRMN
+815 FYR
-820 RNRSHP
+820 RNRSRP

-832 FDLKKS
+832 FDLYVGSKKE
-838 FQNAHG
+838 G
-844 DKVKELVL
+844 DKKGEDPRYQD
-852 EEVPAYAISFPKSS
+852 VPAYAISFPKSS
-866 NHNPVSYLVNKVFMQ
+866 NHNPVSYLVNKVFME
-881 DYFGEEDESDEME
+881 DYFGDEDESDEME
-894 EGYE
+894 EYYE